1 MSGALVVFEDSFP
14 PASGAAAEIAALML
28 TPGWGALQHSLLE
41 EKIATWRQ
49 ILAHHT
55 SQCCRP
61 EHKGGVVPS
70 LKSAGLDNVIQSRLG
85 QFIVVLELPAL
96 FNCQLVASDFLGHF
110 TYASQEHDTHKKA
123 QEEACLTVLTFLLT
137 IAPQRMFIAPK
148 SMGNID
154 RVRAAAEEFR
164 STCVPPA
171 SGSWF
176 EWYIDLN
183 EAPQPGQTVPKAIKL
198 GYIEPRNQAERAQ
211 LVLDVL
217 RTWLGTQTP
226 ADPRNCPKAIREQLM
241 TLVLPNQ
248 LKTFLLRHDCIFIV
262 NEAHKRTW
270 TFSLAAVAAV
280 SRNDVAPLV
289 AAEPAEPPWAEQ
301 LRDPR
306 RLGAKPRARTDQRG
320 TSWWNTQSQWS
331 ERGWTWAPATD
342 QRGTSGWHTPLQWS
356 SSSTQPGSNAAHSWQ

>member
-1 MSGALVVFEDSFP
+1 MVVPEDSMP
-14 PASGAAAEIAALML
+14 PASKAAAEIADLML
-28 TPGWGALQHSLLE
+28 KPGWGVLQKALWD
-41 EKIATWRQ
+41 EKIAEWRQ
-49 ILAHHT
+49 ILSHHT
-55 SQCCRP
+55 SKCCRP
-61 EHKGGVVPS
+61 AHEGGVVPS
-70 LKSAGLDNVIQSRLG
+70 LKSAGLDTRIQSRLG

-110 TYASQEHDTHKKA
+110 TYASREHDTHKKA

-183 EAPQPGQTVPKAIKL
+183 EALQPGQTVPKAIKL

-248 LKTFLLRHDCIFIV
+248 LKTFLLRHYCTFIV
-262 NEAHKRTW
+262 NEAHNRTW
-270 TFSLAAVAAV
+270 TFSLAAVAEV

-289 AAEPAEPPWAEQ
+289 AAAPAEPPWAEQ
-301 LRDPR
+301 LRDRR
-306 RLGAKPRARTDQRG
+306 RLGANPRARTDQRG
-320 TSWWNTQSQWS
+320 TSGWQTQSQWS
-331 ERGWTWAPATD
+331 ERGWASPPATD
-342 QRGTSGWHTPLQWS
+342 QRGTSGWHTQSQRS
-356 SSSTQPGSNAAHSWQ
+356 SSSTGPWSNSPHPWL